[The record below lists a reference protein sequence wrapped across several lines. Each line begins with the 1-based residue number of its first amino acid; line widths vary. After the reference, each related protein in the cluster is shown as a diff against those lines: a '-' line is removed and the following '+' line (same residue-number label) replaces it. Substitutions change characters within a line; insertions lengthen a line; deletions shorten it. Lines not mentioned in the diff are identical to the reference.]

1 MTQIGELVLD
11 AAAHRVYV
19 DGVTVQLTPAEF
31 RILAA
36 LCESPGQVFTRSQLL
51 DRLSDGG
58 SIYERTLDRHI
69 NNLRKKI
76 EPSPRDP
83 QYVQTVYGVGYR
95 VRRP

>member
-1 MTQIGELVLD
+1 MTQIGDLVLD
-11 AAAHRVYV
+11 AAAHSVCV
-19 DGVTVQLTPAEF
+19 DGVTVPLTRAEF

-36 LCESPGQVFTRSQLL
+36 LCESPGEVFTRSQLL

-69 NNLRKKI
+69 NNVRKKI
-76 EPSPRDP
+76 EPNPRDP